1 MGAQIFCFP
10 AGRRGK
16 KMIPLLS
23 VFLMMLLLKSSA
35 LLPFANPDQSTSIAL
50 GFILVFAYLMGNNL
64 KRLSLPQITGFILA
78 GIVCGPF
85 IFNFISESDVN
96 DLQLLDGLALSLIAL
111 TAGGEM
117 KIERLKGRLKT
128 ITSIVF
134 FQTLMIL
141 AGFIL
146 LGFVGQYFIPFFG
159 GMNLI
164 QLFAFS
170 LLLGTLMTPTSPAT
184 TIAVIT
190 ETRSSGKYTD
200 LILSTA
206 VVKDFFI
213 IVLFSFILSFSKSSI
228 IPSHDFDFKFLL
240 HILSEV
246 GGSVLIGFLIG
257 GGIILYLKF
266 IKKDITI
273 FILSVAFF
281 SYQISHNFGFH
292 PLLICLVAGFLAE
305 NFSTQGQR
313 LINAIEKSSVP
324 VYIVFFAMSG
334 ASLDIG
340 ALRQTWLLAL
350 VCVILRGL
358 LKFSG
363 TFIGASLTREEKG
376 VRRWAWT
383 GFVSQAGVALGMAIV
398 IQSNFPDWGGEFL
411 TLVLAIIAINQI
423 IGPVLLQKLLIKV
436 KEAGKKPSLNYS

>member
-1 MGAQIFCFP
+1 
-10 AGRRGK
+10 
-16 KMIPLLS
+16 MIPLLA
-23 VFLMMLLLKSSA
+23 VFLIMLLLKSSA
-35 LLPFANPDQSTSIAL
+35 LLPFALPGQTTSIAL
-50 GFILVFAYLMGNNL
+50 GFILVFAYLMGSNL

-85 IFNFISESDVN
+85 VFNFISESDVN

-117 KIERLKGRLKT
+117 KLGKLKGHLKT
-128 ITSIVF
+128 IVSIVF
-134 FQTLMIL
+134 FQTILVL
-141 AGFIL
+141 AGFIF
-146 LGFVGQYFIPFFG
+146 LGLVGQYFIPFFG
-159 GMNLI
+159 GMNFI

-190 ETRSSGKYTD
+190 ETRSAGRYTD
-200 LILSTA
+200 LILSAA

-213 IVLFSFILSFSKSSI
+213 IVLFSFSLSFAKSSI
-228 IPSHDFDFKFLL
+228 GPSYDFDMTFLL
-240 HILSEV
+240 RILSEI
-246 GGSVLIGFLIG
+246 GGSVFIGIIVG

-273 FILSVAFF
+273 FILSIAFF
-281 SYQISHNFGFH
+281 SYQISHNYGFH
-292 PLLICLVAGFLAE
+292 PLLICLIAGFLAE
-305 NFSTQGQR
+305 NFSAQGQH

-334 ASLDIG
+334 ASLDIS
-340 ALRQTWLLAL
+340 ALRRMWLLAL
-350 VCVILRGL
+350 VCVALRGL

-363 TFIGASLTREEKG
+363 TFIGTSLTREEKG
-376 VRRWAWT
+376 IRRWAWT
-383 GFVSQAGVALGMAIV
+383 GFISQAGVALGMAIV
-398 IQSNFPDWGGEFL
+398 IQNNFHDWGTEFL

-423 IGPVLLQKLLIKV
+423 IGPVFLQKLLIKA
-436 KEAGKKPSLNYS
+436 KEAGKKN